1 MITNIRRFAAA
12 LLAVLGLSSMPV
24 SAGTTFGTD
33 YTDLWFNPSEQGWGV
48 NVIQQYETIF
58 ATLFVYGA
66 DNSARWYVA
75 SDLRGGA
82 NNFSGTL
89 YQTTG
94 PNFSGPW
101 SGTANA
107 TPVGSMTLTFSS
119 ATTGTLSYVVNGASV
134 TKQIQRQTWRTNVLA
149 GQFIG
154 GYTAN
159 ASNCTDAG
167 SNGPALATGLLR
179 VTNNGGSMTVE
190 FRNAANVAATCTY
203 SGTFSSSGRL
213 GTLTGTYTCSLGSNG
228 TFTMTEVDVGR
239 NGFSALYSAQDQF
252 CRFTG
257 FFGGIRDV
265 LGN

>member
-1 MITNIRRFAAA
+1 MITNIRRIAAVLLAA
-12 LLAVLGLSSMPV
+12 LGISSMPAA
-24 SAGTTFGTD
+24 AGTTYSRD
-33 YTDLWFNPSEQGWGV
+33 YTDLWFNAAEQGWGV
-48 NVIQQYETIF
+48 NVIQQYDIIF

-75 SDLRGGA
+75 SDLRGSG
-82 NNFSGTL
+82 NTFSGTL

-101 SGTANA
+101 SGAANA

-119 ATTGTLSYVVNGASV
+119 ANAGTLSYVVNGASV
-134 TKQIQRQTWRTNVLA
+134 TKQVTRQTWRNNVLA

-159 ASNCTDAG
+159 ASCSDAG
-167 SNGPALATGLLR
+167 SSGPALATGLLR
-179 VTNNGGSMTVE
+179 VMNNGGTMTVE

-203 SGTFSSSGRL
+203 SGAYSASGRL
-213 GTLTGTYTCSLGSNG
+213 GNLSGSFSCTLGSNG
-228 TFTMTEVDVGR
+228 TFSMSEVDVGR
-239 NGFSALYSAQDQF
+239 NGFSAVFSAQDQF
-252 CRFTG
+252 CSYSG